1 MVNIANDPTDP
12 ARNLP
17 QAATVGTRL
26 ADVLQAASL
35 RESTVL
41 AGAAGLGRTVRS
53 INVMEVPD
61 VLPWVRP
68 GQLLLTTGFPLVRG
82 GAVDAERV
90 RRLIGDLDAAGAA
103 GLAIKI
109 GPYLTAL
116 PRPASAEANRR
127 GFPLIGLPPDL
138 VFGDAMAEVLAG
150 LHDAQAAAAYRVAE
164 LHRTLEA
171 VVLAGGDL
179 AQVTSAVGAALGASV
194 LVTTPDGRVLA
205 AAGPHD
211 GEGLLGLP
219 LFEPR
224 GRLLVERIPDGVNT
238 AASLAGDDS
247 VRGEVAAAP
256 VIAGGLEHGRIVA
269 YAVEGRFAKFGEHV
283 VPALERAAAVVA
295 LVMTRQIAVAAV
307 ESKYRGDFLR
317 DALAGRA
324 GGADQVRQHC
334 AMLDWDVDRP
344 VAVLV
349 STLDD
354 LPASRAPTAARS
366 LPLRSAQER
375 YAAAWEQVVHAR
387 DKRAPVVGFSNEV
400 VCLLPVDHDEV
411 ESAVKAVVGAVAGD
425 RGGGRRSSCTGVSRV
440 VADPSMWPTAYEQAR
455 KAVAIGR
462 RVHGPGTITHFDS
475 LGVHRLLSLVADP
488 AELRGFAAEVLGDLA
503 ADTAEMTDLR
513 QTLQTL
519 LDTNLNVAET
529 ARLLHFHY
537 NTLRY
542 RIGKLERMVGPFSTD
557 PHLRL
562 DVAVALQVVM
572 MKGL

>member
-1 MVNIANDPTDP
+1 MVNLANDQVDP
-12 ARNLP
+12 VRNLP
-17 QAATVGTRL
+17 QTATVGTRL
-26 ADVLQAASL
+26 ADVLQAASM
-35 RESTVL
+35 RDSTVL
-41 AGAAGLGRTVRS
+41 AGAAGLDRVVRS

-68 GQLLLTTGFPLVRG
+68 GQLLLTTGFPLMRG
-82 GAVDAERV
+82 GAVDAERI
-90 RRLIGDLDAAGAA
+90 RRLIGDLDGVGAA

-109 GPYLTAL
+109 GPYLNAL
-116 PRPASAEANRR
+116 PRAASAEANRR
-127 GFPLIGLPPDL
+127 SFPLIGLPPDL

-150 LHDAQAAAAYRVAE
+150 LLDAHAAALSRVAE
-164 LHRTLEA
+164 LHRALES

-179 AQVTSAVGAALGASV
+179 AQVTNAVGAALGASV

-205 AAGPHD
+205 SAGLHH
-211 GEGLLGLP
+211 GEGLLALP
-219 LFEPR
+219 LFEPT
-224 GRLLVERIPDGVNT
+224 GRLLVERLQDGIT
-238 AASLAGDDS
+238 AAGSLAGDDS
-247 VRGEVAAAP
+247 VRGEVTAAP
-256 VIAGGLEHGRIVA
+256 ITAGGLEHGRIVA
-269 YAVEGRFAKFGEHV
+269 YAAEGRFARFGEHV
-283 VPALERAAAVVA
+283 VQALERAAAVVA

-324 GGADQVRQHC
+324 GDAEQVRQHC

-354 LPASRAPTAARS
+354 LPPAHPPTART

-375 YAAAWEQVVHAR
+375 FAAAWEQVVHAW

-400 VCLLPVDHDEV
+400 VCLLPVDKDEV

-440 VADPSMWPTAYEQAR
+440 VADPSKWPTAYEQAR

-488 AELRGFAAEVLGDLA
+488 AELRGFAAEVLGELA
-503 ADTAEMTDLR
+503 EDTPEMIDLR

-542 RIGKLERMVGPFSTD
+542 RIGKLERIVGPFSTD

-562 DVAVALQVVM
+562 DVAVALQVVT

>member
-1 MVNIANDPTDP
+1 MVNIANDQVDP
-12 ARNLP
+12 VRNLP
-17 QAATVGTRL
+17 QAATAGTRL
-26 ADVLQAASL
+26 ADVLQASSM

-41 AGAAGLGRTVRS
+41 AGAAGLDRMVRS

-68 GQLLLTTGFPLVRG
+68 GQLLLTTGFPLMRG

-90 RRLIGDLDAAGAA
+90 RRLIGDLDGAGAA

-116 PRPASAEANRR
+116 PRAASAESNRR
-127 GFPLIGLPPDL
+127 RFPLIGLPPDL

-150 LHDAQAAAAYRVAE
+150 LLDAQAAALSRVAE
-164 LHRTLEA
+164 LHRALEG

-179 AQVTSAVGAALGASV
+179 AAVTNAVGAALGASV

-205 AAGPHD
+205 SAALD
-211 GEGLLGLP
+211 RGEGLLALP
-219 LFEPR
+219 LFEPS
-224 GRLLVERIPDGVNT
+224 GRLLVERLPDGVT
-238 AASLAGDDS
+238 AAGSLAGDDT
-247 VRGEVAAAP
+247 VRGEVTAAP

-269 YAVEGRFAKFGEHV
+269 YATEGRSGRFGEHV
-283 VPALERAAAVVA
+283 VQALERAAAVVA

-324 GGADQVRQHC
+324 GDAEQVRQHC
-334 AMLDWDVDRP
+334 AMLEWDVDRP
-344 VAVLV
+344 VAILV

-354 LPASRAPTAARS
+354 LPATRPPTAPQA

-375 YAAAWEQVVHAR
+375 FAAAWEQVVHAW

-400 VCLLPVDHDEV
+400 VCLLPVDKDEV
-411 ESAVKAVVGAVAGD
+411 EAAVKEVLRAVAGD

-440 VADPSMWPTAYEQAR
+440 ASDPAEWPMAYEQAR

-462 RVHGPGTITHFDS
+462 RVHGPGTVTHFDS

-488 AELRGFAAEVLGDLA
+488 AELRGFASEVLGELA
-503 ADTAEMTDLR
+503 DDTPEMTDLR

-542 RIGKLERMVGPFSTD
+542 RIGKLERIVGPFSTD

>member
-1 MVNIANDPTDP
+1 MGNIANDQVGPV
-12 ARNLP
+12 RNLP

-26 ADVLQAASL
+26 ADVLQAESL
-35 RESTVL
+35 RGSTVL
-41 AGAAGLGRTVRS
+41 AGAAGLDRPVRS
-53 INVMEVPD
+53 INVMEVPN

-68 GQLLLTTGFPLVRG
+68 GQLLLTTGFPLMRG
-82 GAVDAERV
+82 RAVDAERV

-116 PRPASAEANRR
+116 PRPASAEADRR

-150 LHDAQAAAAYRVAE
+150 LLDAHAAAIARVAE
-164 LHRTLEA
+164 LHQILEG

-179 AQVTSAVGAALGASV
+179 AHVTNAVGAALGASA

-205 AAGPHD
+205 SAGQHHGD
-211 GEGLLGLP
+211 GLLGLP

-224 GRLLVERIPDGVNT
+224 GRLLVERIPDGVSS
-238 AASLAGDDS
+238 AGSLSGDET

-269 YAVEGRFAKFGEHV
+269 YAAEGRFGGFGEHV
-283 VPALERAAAVVA
+283 VQALERAAAVVA

-317 DALAGRA
+317 DALVGRA
-324 GGADQVRQHC
+324 GDPDQVRQHC
-334 AMLDWDVDRP
+334 ALLDWDVDRP

-354 LPASRAPTAARS
+354 LPAARPPTGTRA
-366 LPLRSAQER
+366 LPLRSPQER
-375 YAAAWEQVVHAR
+375 YAAAWEQVVHGW

-400 VCLLPVDHDEV
+400 VCLLPVDRDEV
-411 ESAVKAVVGAVAGD
+411 ESTVKAVVGAVAGD

-440 VADPSMWPTAYEQAR
+440 VTDPSMWPTAYEQAR

-488 AELRGFAAEVLGDLA
+488 GELRGFAEEVLGKLA
-503 ADTAEMTDLR
+503 GDTPEMSDLR

-557 PHLRL
+557 PNLRL
-562 DVAVALQVVM
+562 DVAVALQVVT

>member
-1 MVNIANDPTDP
+1 MVNIANDQVDP
-12 ARNLP
+12 VRNLP
-17 QAATVGTRL
+17 QAATAGIRL
-26 ADVLQAASL
+26 GDVLQASSL
-35 RESTVL
+35 RDSTVL
-41 AGAAGLGRTVRS
+41 AGAAGLDRVVRS

-68 GQLLLTTGFPLVRG
+68 GQLLLTTGFPLMRGGTVDADRVRG
-82 GAVDAERV
+82 
-90 RRLIGDLDAAGAA
+90 LIGDLDGAGAA

-109 GPYLTAL
+109 GPYLIAL
-116 PRPASAEANRR
+116 PRAASAEANRR
-127 GFPLIGLPPDL
+127 SFPLIGLPPDL
-138 VFGDAMAEVLAG
+138 VFGEAMAEVLAG
-150 LHDAQAAAAYRVAE
+150 LLDAHAAALSRVAE
-164 LHRTLEA
+164 LHRALEG

-205 AAGPHD
+205 STGLGH
-211 GEGLLGLP
+211 GEGLLTLP
-219 LFEPR
+219 LFEPS
-224 GRLLVERIPDGVNT
+224 GRLLVERLPDGIT
-238 AASLAGDDS
+238 AAGSLAGDDT

-269 YAVEGRFAKFGEHV
+269 YAAEGRFARFGEHV
-283 VPALERAAAVVA
+283 VQALERAAAVVA

-324 GGADQVRQHC
+324 GDAEQVRQHC

-349 STLDD
+349 SALDD
-354 LPASRAPTAARS
+354 LPAARPPTAARA

-375 YAAAWEQVVHAR
+375 FAAAWEQVVHAW

-400 VCLLPVDHDEV
+400 VCLLPADKDEV
-411 ESAVKAVVGAVAGD
+411 ETAVKSVVGAVAGD

-440 VADPSMWPTAYEQAR
+440 VSDPSKWPMAYEQAR

-488 AELRGFAAEVLGDLA
+488 AELRGFASEVLGELA
-503 ADTAEMTDLR
+503 EDTPEMTDLR

-562 DVAVALQVVM
+562 DVAVALQVVT

>member
-1 MVNIANDPTDP
+1 MVNLANDQVDP
-12 ARNLP
+12 VRNLP
-17 QAATVGTRL
+17 QTTVGTRL
-26 ADVLQAASL
+26 ADVLQAVSM
-35 RESTVL
+35 RDSTVL
-41 AGAAGLGRTVRS
+41 AGAAGLDRVVRS

-68 GQLLLTTGFPLVRG
+68 GQLLLTTGFPLMRG

-90 RRLIGDLDAAGAA
+90 RRLIGDLDGVGAA

-109 GPYLTAL
+109 GPYLSAL
-116 PRPASAEANRR
+116 PRAASAEANRR
-127 GFPLIGLPPDL
+127 SFPLIGLPPDL

-150 LHDAQAAAAYRVAE
+150 LLDAHAAVLSRVAE
-164 LHRTLEA
+164 LHRALES

-179 AQVTSAVGAALGASV
+179 AQVTNAVGAALGASV

-205 AAGPHD
+205 SAGLHH
-211 GEGLLGLP
+211 GEGLLALP
-219 LFEPR
+219 LFEPS
-224 GRLLVERIPDGVNT
+224 GRLFVERLADGIT
-238 AASLAGDDS
+238 AAASLAGDDS
-247 VRGEVAAAP
+247 ARGEVTAAP
-256 VIAGGLEHGRIVA
+256 IVAGGLEHGRIVA
-269 YAVEGRFAKFGEHV
+269 YAAEGRFARFGEHV
-283 VPALERAAAVVA
+283 VQALERAAAVVA

-324 GGADQVRQHC
+324 GDVEQVRQHC

-354 LPASRAPTAARS
+354 LPPAHPPAAARA

-375 YAAAWEQVVHAR
+375 FALAWEQVVHAR

-400 VCLLPVDHDEV
+400 VCLLPVDKDEV

-440 VADPSMWPTAYEQAR
+440 VPDPSKWPLAYEQAR
-455 KAVAIGR
+455 KAVSIGR
-462 RVHGPGTITHFDS
+462 RVYGPGTITHFDS
-475 LGVHRLLSLVADP
+475 LGVHRLLSLVAEP
-488 AELRGFAAEVLGDLA
+488 AELRKFAAEVLGELA
-503 ADTAEMTDLR
+503 DGTPEMTDLR
-513 QTLQTL
+513 HTLQTL

-562 DVAVALQVVM
+562 DVAVALQVVT

>member
-1 MVNIANDPTDP
+1 MVNIANDQVDP
-12 ARNLP
+12 VRNLP
-17 QAATVGTRL
+17 QAATAGTRL
-26 ADVLQAASL
+26 ADVLQASSM
-35 RESTVL
+35 RESTIL
-41 AGAAGLGRTVRS
+41 AGAAGLDRVVRS

-68 GQLLLTTGFPLVRG
+68 GQLLLTTGFPLMRG
-82 GAVDAERV
+82 GAVDDERV
-90 RRLIGDLDAAGAA
+90 RRLIGDLDDAGAA

-116 PRPASAEANRR
+116 PRAASAEANRR
-127 GFPLIGLPPDL
+127 SFPLIGLPPDL

-150 LHDAQAAAAYRVAE
+150 LLDAHAAALSRVAE
-164 LHRTLEA
+164 LHRALES

-179 AQVTSAVGAALGASV
+179 AAVTNAVGAALGASV

-205 AAGPHD
+205 SAALDH
-211 GEGLLGLP
+211 GEGLLALP
-219 LFEPR
+219 LFEPS
-224 GRLLVERIPDGVNT
+224 GRLLVERLPDGIT
-238 AASLAGDDS
+238 AAGSLAGDAT
-247 VRGEVAAAP
+247 VRGEVTAAP

-269 YAVEGRFAKFGEHV
+269 YAAEGRFARFGEHV
-283 VPALERAAAVVA
+283 VQALERAAAVVA

-324 GGADQVRQHC
+324 GDAEQVRQHC

-344 VAVLV
+344 MAILV

-354 LPASRAPTAARS
+354 LPAARPPTAAGA

-375 YAAAWEQVVHAR
+375 FAVAWEQVVHVW

-400 VCLLPVDHDEV
+400 VCLLPVDKDEV
-411 ESAVKAVVGAVAGD
+411 ETAVKGVVGAVAGD

-440 VADPSMWPTAYEQAR
+440 VSDPSEWPMAYEQAR

-462 RVHGPGTITHFDS
+462 RVHGPGTVTHFDS
-475 LGVHRLLSLVADP
+475 LGVHRLLSLVADA
-488 AELRGFAAEVLGDLA
+488 AELRGFASEVLGELA
-503 ADTAEMTDLR
+503 DDTPEMIDLR

-529 ARLLHFHY
+529 ARMLHFHY

-562 DVAVALQVVM
+562 DVAVALQVVT